1 MPQNLGHFLLQT
13 CANKEWPSKFWL
25 SCIGYEQ
32 KNIQKS
38 KKENSD
44 FHSQLEC
51 TEKVTEN
58 SHIGFIMG
66 WLVVLEMGDVNWTD
80 LGNCGGMKTD
90 AAKLNL
96 VIGAGG
102 KTIKSII
109 ESTGVES
116 VDVSDDGS
124 VSYPIPS
131 LLTEFLQNCIWL
143 VTFKSAVAEFP
154 LQSDIHVYEV
164 CILLCFVG

>member
-1 MPQNLGHFLLQT
+1 LLLLHLDWI
-13 CANKEWPSKFWL
+13 AAEM
-25 SCIGYEQ
+25 
-32 KNIQKS
+32 
-38 KKENSD
+38 
-44 FHSQLEC
+44 
-51 TEKVTEN
+51 EKCSPPPAGRISE
-58 SHIGFIMG
+58 HAPLIE
-66 WLVVLEMGDVNWTD
+66 LL
-80 LGNCGGMKTD
+80 KTD

-131 LLTEFLQNCIWL
+131 LSTEFLHNCIWL
-143 VTFKSAVAEFP
+143 VTFKSVVAEFP

-164 CILLCFVG
+164 CILLYFVG

>member
-1 MPQNLGHFLLQT
+1 MLCPKILDIFCHGHGL
-13 CANKEWPSKFWL
+13 KWPSIFWL

-32 KNIQKS
+32 KSIQKS

-44 FHSQLEC
+44 FHTKLEC

-66 WLVVLEMGDVNWTD
+66 LLVVLEMGEVNWTD

-131 LLTEFLQNCIWL
+131 LSTEFLHNCIWL
-143 VTFKSAVAEFP
+143 VTFKSVVAEFP
-154 LQSDIHVYEV
+154 LQSDIHVYEL
-164 CILLCFVG
+164 CILLYFVG